1 RAQGLGQARAPAG
14 TGAGRGLPLER
25 DELWSARRRG
35 CDERCIGQTFCSGES
50 QLLGRLQCRWRKA
63 FGRFVPE
70 TAPPPAVL
78 RLKRKWRNSK
88 GEINRLGP
96 DRRMTQCRTMNDS
109 AKSHPALDAQ
119 ISRR

>member
-1 RAQGLGQARAPAG
+1 DLRRRRRGLLECHVHLPSRGGAEGQGQECI
-14 TGAGRGLPLER
+14 GAGRAGDLER
-25 DELWSARRRG
+25 DRDEVWSARRRG

-70 TAPPPAVL
+70 TAPPPAIL

-88 GEINRLGP
+88 GEINRLV
-96 DRRMTQCRTMNDS
+96 
-109 AKSHPALDAQ
+109 
-119 ISRR
+119 